1 MENIKDL
8 SVTDRPR
15 EKMLLN
21 GPEALTD
28 TELLAILLGSG
39 TKEISVLALCSLLLA
54 NKLQALAE
62 MSLEDL
68 MKIKGIGSAKAATIL
83 AAMELG
89 RRRLS
94 TNVPKIR
101 NEADAIRHA
110 APHFKNVKE
119 RLFVLVLLNRN
130 YELLATCE
138 LKTAMP
144 DITDI
149 LQLAEEAGA
158 FSFGLVRN
166 VVEDSMKFLAAET
179 KLLTDLEAAAV
190 MLRLKYLGRVLLE

>member
-1 MENIKDL
+1 
-8 SVTDRPR
+8 
-15 EKMLLN
+15 MLLN

-110 APHFKNVKE
+110 APHFKNVTE

-158 FSFGLVRN
+158 FSVGLVRN